1 MGGSQ
6 RTRADHDRG
15 NEMKKRGKNYIKA
28 AELVEGATMYS
39 LDRAVE
45 LVKSTSPAKFDAS
58 VDICVVTGLD
68 TRHAD
73 QQLRGAI
80 ALPHGTGKETRIA
93 VFAKGEK
100 EIEARDAG
108 ADIVG
113 AEELAEEIKN
123 GRMDFDM
130 VLATPDMM
138 RVVGG
143 LGRILGPRGMMPN
156 PKTGTVNMNIGEAV
170 QEYKAGKVG
179 FRADSGGLIHSKVGR
194 VSFAPEALKENI
206 QAFMSYIVKNRPPG
220 AKGLYVKKVVVSSTM
235 GPGIRIELKEVM
247 GASA

>member
-1 MGGSQ
+1 MP
-6 RTRADHDRG
+6 
-15 NEMKKRGKNYIKA
+15 KRGKNYQKA
-28 AELVEGATMYS
+28 SELVDRMTTYP

-45 LVKSTSPAKFDAS
+45 LIKSTSPVKFDAS

-80 ALPHGTGKETRIA
+80 GLPHGTGKESRLA

-100 EIEARDAG
+100 EVEARDAG
-108 ADIVG
+108 ADIIG
-113 AEELAEEIKN
+113 AEDLAEEIKN

-156 PKTGTVNMNIGEAV
+156 PKTGTVTMDIGDAV
-170 QEYKAGKVG
+170 KEYKAGKVG
-179 FRADSGGLIHSKVGR
+179 FRADSGGLIMTKIGV
-194 VSFAPEALKENI
+194 VSFEAEQLKDNI
-206 QAFMSYIVKNRPPG
+206 QAFLNYLVKNRPPG
-220 AKGLYVKKVVVSSTM
+220 AKGQYIKKVILSSTM
-235 GPGIRIELKEVM
+235 GPGIRLDVKDAT
-247 GASA
+247 GATQ

>member
-1 MGGSQ
+1 
-6 RTRADHDRG
+6 
-15 NEMKKRGKNYIKA
+15 
-28 AELVEGATMYS
+28 
-39 LDRAVE
+39 
-45 LVKSTSPAKFDAS
+45 

-80 ALPHGTGKETRIA
+80 GLPHGTGKETRLA

-100 EIEARDAG
+100 EIEAREAG
-108 ADIVG
+108 ADIIG

-156 PKTGTVNMNIGEAV
+156 PKTGTVTMDIGEAV
-170 QEYKAGKVG
+170 KEYKAGKVG
-179 FRADSGGLIHSKVGR
+179 FRADSGGLIMTKVGV
-194 VSFAPEALKENI
+194 VSFEPQQLKDNI
-206 QAFMSYIVKNRPPG
+206 QAFLNYLVKNRPPG
-220 AKGLYVKKVVVSSTM
+220 AKGQYIKKVILSSTM
-235 GPGIRIELKEVM
+235 GPGVRLDVKDAT
-247 GASA
+247 GATQ